1 MKHFLMASL
10 FANILLIVYILMSWT
25 VFKTDNEQ
33 WKAEECLKGWTNSL
47 CSLRDTVEIVFYGNS
62 ITCGGAFEK
71 SFPDKRIC
79 NLGYPSDDLKGM
91 RVRISQVMA
100 LHPTKVFVMGG
111 INGLA
116 DQKLINFENE
126 YDSLVKAMKDSLPK
140 ANIYLQS
147 ILPVNKAIQNFN
159 VPSKEKIIVANRT
172 IEKISKKYECKYI
185 DLYSVYANGDVLPQ
199 KYSDD
204 GVHLLPNAYNVWF
217 HAIKDYVYE

>member
-1 MKHFLMASL
+1 
-10 FANILLIVYILMSWT
+10 MSWT
-25 VFKTDNEQ
+25 ASKTDNEQ

-71 SFPDKRIC
+71 SFPDKHLC

-116 DQKLINFENE
+116 NIELINFENE
-126 YDSLVKAMKDSLPK
+126 YDSLVKSMKDSLPK
-140 ANIYLQS
+140 SNIYLQS
-147 ILPVNKAIQNFN
+147 ILPVNKAIPVGGINL
-159 VPSKEKIIVANRT
+159 S
-172 IEKISKKYECKYI
+172 
-185 DLYSVYANGDVLPQ
+185 
-199 KYSDD
+199 
-204 GVHLLPNAYNVWF
+204 
-217 HAIKDYVYE
+217 